1 MDCGSLPPEL
11 EVPEPPPPQAARSR
25 PVARGSATA
34 TARRRRRSIECVMV
48 SLSVAPEH
56 LTGGG
61 TAPDGEVGV
70 VSVTE
75 LSPMNNVSS
84 LMCDIDAVYGLARRG
99 PTFGSGGNGL
109 VSGSRRADV
118 ERGRGRPDAF
128 RNDAAAAGVR
138 PVTWV

>member
-84 LMCDIDAVYGLARRG
+84 LMCDIDAIYGPAHLRPAVG
-99 PTFGSGGNGL
+99 GSEKGH
-109 VSGSRRADV
+109 VSGLRRAV
-118 ERGRGRPDAF
+118 
-128 RNDAAAAGVR
+128 
-138 PVTWV
+138 